1 MLADCALSTPQ
12 SHRSSRPRSVYCVL
26 CVFVSVMAGSTL
38 LPTHVLPAVKPQR
51 PSTDSWSWHLDRRG
65 VLQAHEVCQHDNVQE
80 PSPTEEN
87 AVLPERV
94 PQRDRHWPVA
104 RCQALFGGRTA
115 YRFAS

>member
-51 PSTDSWSWHLDRRG
+51 PST
-65 VLQAHEVCQHDNVQE
+65 VQE

-87 AVLPERV
+87 AVRPERV